1 MYSNGSSNYSGRGG
15 HDFLNDI
22 VQRNFQEYFR
32 APIYLPAHINY
43 RLASP
48 YLSMKTNM
56 PLSYGGM
63 ERYVLRSNV
72 LNHVNL
78 EYVLSNQD
86 YGAQPTT
93 SVFVHEPQILLNEKR
108 PSVPKI
114 EELSTWLK
122 KEILKTFK
130 LMMGFEM
137 PDNILIS
144 VLKEDDLIHEH
155 RKHARHW
162 NEGIMGFA
170 INRLHMNDFSSIF
183 VKENPL
189 DMLMLTIGHEIGH
202 CLSLSKED
210 AILEEAKA
218 FAFELA
224 WMKTIHDFNI
234 LGLKESM
241 NIGLLRPSENGL
253 HNVALSFVRRQ
264 LYEKDALEIFK
275 DISLME

>member
-15 HDFLNDI
+15 NDFLSDI
-22 VQRNFQEYFR
+22 VHRNFQEYFR
-32 APIYLPAHINY
+32 APIYLPTHLNY

-63 ERYVLRSNV
+63 EKYVIRSNV

-78 EYVLSNQD
+78 EYALFSQD
-86 YGAQPTT
+86 YGSQPTT
-93 SVFVHEPQILLNEKR
+93 SVFVHEPQILLNAER
-108 PSVPKI
+108 PMAQMI
-114 EELSTWLK
+114 EELSSWLK
-122 KEILKTFK
+122 KEISRTF
-130 LMMGFEM
+130 LHTMGFEL
-137 PDNILIS
+137 PENILIS

-202 CLSLSKED
+202 CLSISKED
-210 AILEEAKA
+210 PIIEEAKA

-241 NIGLLRPSENGL
+241 NINILRPSENGL
-253 HNVALSFVRRQ
+253 HNVALDLVLSKLDGKEPLQVFFEMSR
-264 LYEKDALEIFK
+264 
-275 DISLME
+275 S